1 MAQNRT
7 IYEIMAK
14 AVGFKSS
21 EQQVKGLKKS
31 LGGLKTA
38 ALGVAGAYFGS
49 QALIGGIRASIEA
62 FGEQEAAEKKLE
74 QALGKTS
81 DKLLQQASALQEV
94 STFGDEAVISQ
105 MAFLGSIGMT
115 EEQISDILPVAA
127 DLATATGMTLE
138 SAVRNTAKT
147 FSGLA
152 GELGELVPQIR
163 DLTAEEM
170 KAGEAVKVMG
180 DLFKGQALS
189 STKSFQ
195 GQVAQLQ
202 NAMGD
207 IGETIGGLLVDN
219 GALGALVT
227 WATEADEAFR
237 FFFGTLENKKQPL
250 TDTETAIEAI
260 EQKMEHQM
268 EVMAEWAEKSSDED
282 YIREQANM
290 RMKTEVDI
298 RQTVADTIVRHAET
312 YNELNAEL
320 ERTKEHQE
328 FLAENLPLVNE
339 AYQNIAVSLNEEVI
353 PAQTTT
359 NNNYMQQQE
368 HSTKVR
374 ELTRQELAQ
383 YKLLVGAKKVGAAIE
398 VAANANIAGSF
409 AAINEA
415 TDGNAK
421 LTKNLTIAQAIA
433 DAYAG
438 GARAFRDHV
447 APASWAIAAS
457 SVAMG
462 LANVINIEKAYQQ
475 SQSAQYGFE
484 GVIDE
489 PTQFTVGEG
498 GAAEYV
504 SVTPMEGVNN
514 AEGGGATIV
523 IQGNVM
529 TDDFVENE
537 LAEKIA
543 EAVRRGTDFGI
554 S

>member
-1 MAQNRT
+1 M
-7 IYEIMAK
+7 
-14 AVGFKSS
+14 
-21 EQQVKGLKKS
+21 
-31 LGGLKTA
+31 
-38 ALGVAGAYFGS
+38 
-49 QALIGGIRASIEA
+49 
-62 FGEQEAAEKKLE
+62 
-74 QALGKTS
+74 
-81 DKLLQQASALQEV
+81 
-94 STFGDEAVISQ
+94 
-105 MAFLGSIGMT
+105 
-115 EEQISDILPVAA
+115 
-127 DLATATGMTLE
+127 
-138 SAVRNTAKT
+138 
-147 FSGLA
+147 
-152 GELGELVPQIR
+152 
-163 DLTAEEM
+163 
-170 KAGEAVKVMG
+170 
-180 DLFKGQALS
+180 
-189 STKSFQ
+189 
-195 GQVAQLQ
+195 AQLQ

-237 FFFGTLENKKQPL
+237 FFFGTLEDKKQPL

-290 RMKTEVDI
+290 RMKREVEI
-298 RQTVADTIVRHAET
+298 RQAVADTIVRHAET

-320 ERTKEHQE
+320 ERTKELQE
-328 FLAENLPLVNE
+328 WLAEHLPLVQE
-339 AYQNIAVSLNEEVI
+339 SYSILAETLEEDLGPKMI
-353 PAQTTT
+353 ET
-359 NNNYMQQQE
+359 NKNYMQQQE

-374 ELTRQELAQ
+374 ELTDKELIA
-383 YKLLVGAKKVGAAIE
+383 YKRLVAAKKVGAAVE
-398 VAANANIAGSF
+398 LASSSQIAGSF
-409 AAINEA
+409 AALNEA
-415 TDGNAK
+415 MGGNAK

-489 PTQFTVGEG
+489 PTQFTVGEA
-498 GAAEYV
+498 GAEMV
-504 SVTPMEGVNN
+504 TVTPLEGVDN
-514 AEGGGATIV
+514 AGGGGNTIV

>member
-1 MAQNRT
+1 MAEPQYDAFGNILSLDSDLDKPST
-7 IYEIMAK
+7 YNIYENRAFSSGQGANLQNVYGTRAMPMFQFIRQIKTGERTYDPSRPEDRDFREQYERYQQQNPQAPTFAQVIGETAMGLAPRVGS
-14 AVGFKSS
+14 AVG
-21 EQQVKGLKKS
+21 
-31 LGGLKTA
+31 
-38 ALGVAGAYFGS
+38 
-49 QALIGGIRASIEA
+49 QALINPGDYLQGDALSRA
-62 FGEQEAAEKKLE
+62 GQG
-74 QALGKTS
+74 AL
-81 DKLLQQASALQEV
+81 D
-94 STFGDEAVISQ
+94 
-105 MAFLGSIGMT
+105 
-115 EEQISDILPVAA
+115 
-127 DLATATGMTLE
+127 
-138 SAVRNTAKT
+138 T
-147 FSGLA
+147 FS
-152 GELGELVPQIR
+152 PSPSQ
-163 DLTAEEM
+163 
-170 KAGEAVKVMG
+170 
-180 DLFKGQALS
+180 
-189 STKSFQ
+189 
-195 GQVAQLQ
+195 
-202 NAMGD
+202 
-207 IGETIGGLLVDN
+207 
-219 GALGALVT
+219 
-227 WATEADEAFR
+227 
-237 FFFGTLENKKQPL
+237 
-250 TDTETAIEAI
+250 
-260 EQKMEHQM
+260 
-268 EVMAEWAEKSSDED
+268 
-282 YIREQANM
+282 
-290 RMKTEVDI
+290 
-298 RQTVADTIVRHAET
+298 
-312 YNELNAEL
+312 
-320 ERTKEHQE
+320 
-328 FLAENLPLVNE
+328 LVNE